1 MKRRALLAGGG
12 WAGGAW
18 AGGAWAGAGL
28 ALPARAQTA
37 AAPTATA
44 PRLVCVGGALT
55 EIVYRLGAAAQLV
68 GTDTTSLYPE
78 AAQRTP
84 KVGYQR
90 QLSAEG
96 LLSLR
101 PDVLLTTDEAGP
113 PTVIEQLRAAGV
125 RVISTTTSHD
135 LAEVQR
141 KIDAAGQATRRE
153 AEAAALQQQLLADWQ
168 RSRQALPRLA
178 GPAPRV
184 LFVLA
189 HGNAPQVA
197 GAGTGAE
204 AMLRLAGGRNALQG
218 FNGYRAMT
226 TEAVVAAAP
235 DLVLSTRQAVQAAG
249 GEAAFWQLP
258 GLSLTPAF
266 AARRLQAPDALWLLG
281 FGPRLPQAVS
291 ELAQWIAATPAARA

>member
-1 MKRRALLAGGG
+1 MKRRQLLA
-12 WAGGAW
+12 AGVG
-18 AGGAWAGAGL
+18 AGAGL
-28 ALPARAQTA
+28 AWPAQAQ
-37 AAPTATA
+37 PA
-44 PRLVCVGGALT
+44 PRLVSVGGALT

-96 LLSLR
+96 VLSLR

-113 PTVIEQLRAAGV
+113 PAVIEQLRGAGV
-125 RVISTTTSHD
+125 RVVSTTTSHD

-141 KIDAAGQATRRE
+141 KITAAGQATGRS

-197 GAGTGAE
+197 GAGTAAQ
-204 AMLRLAGGRNALQG
+204 AMLQLAGARNALQG
-218 FNGYRAMT
+218 FDGYRAMT
-226 TEAVVAAAP
+226 AEAVVAAAP
-235 DLVLSTRQAVQAAG
+235 DLVLSTQQAVQAAG
-249 GEAAFWQLP
+249 GPAAFWQLP
-258 GLSLTPAF
+258 GLAMTPAF
-266 AARRLQAPDALWLLG
+266 AARRLHAPDALWLLG
-281 FGPRLPQAVS
+281 FGPRLPQAVA
-291 ELAQWIAATPAARA
+291 ELAQVVAAIPAARA

>member
-1 MKRRALLAGGG
+1 MKRRSLLAGG
-12 WAGGAW
+12 AW
-18 AGGAWAGAGL
+18 VGAGL
-28 ALPARAQTA
+28 AWPAGAQTTAAPA
-37 AAPTATA
+37 AAP
-44 PRLVCVGGALT
+44 RVVSVGGALT

-78 AAQRTP
+78 AAQHTP

-113 PTVIEQLRAAGV
+113 PAVIEQLRGAGV

-141 KIDAAGQATRRE
+141 KIEAAGQATRKP
-153 AEAAALQQQLLADWQ
+153 AQAAALQQQLLDDWQ
-168 RSRQALPRLA
+168 RSRQALPRPT

-197 GAGTGAE
+197 GAGTAAE
-204 AMLRLAGGRNALQG
+204 AMLRLAGARNALQG

-226 TEAVVAAAP
+226 AESVVAAAP
-235 DLVLSTRQAVQAAG
+235 DLVLSTRQALQAAG

-258 GLSLTPAF
+258 GLALTPAF
-266 AARRLQAPDALWLLG
+266 AARRLHTPDALWLLG
-281 FGPRLPQAVS
+281 FGPRLPQAVT
-291 ELAQWIAATPAARA
+291 ELAQLIAATPAARA

>member
-1 MKRRALLAGGG
+1 MRRRALLAGG
-12 WAGGAW
+12 AW
-18 AGGAWAGAGL
+18 AGTGL
-28 ALPARAQTA
+28 ALPTRAQTVVAPGA
-37 AAPTATA
+37 AA

-55 EIVYRLGAAAQLV
+55 EIVYRLGAAAQLA
-68 GTDTTSLYPE
+68 GTDTTSLFPE

-84 KVGYQR
+84 KVGYHR

-113 PTVIEQLRAAGV
+113 PAVIEQLRAAGV

-135 LAEVQR
+135 LTEVQR
-141 KIDAAGQATRRE
+141 KIDAAGLATRRE
-153 AEAAALQQQLLADWQ
+153 AEAAALQRQLLVDWQ
-168 RSRQALPRLA
+168 RSRQALPRPA

-197 GAGTGAE
+197 CADTGAQ
-204 AMLRLAGGRNALQG
+204 AMLSLAGGRNALQG
-218 FNGYRAMT
+218 FSGYRAMT
-226 TEAVVAAAP
+226 AEAVVGAAP

-249 GEAAFWQLP
+249 GEAGFWQLP

-266 AARRLQAPDALWLLG
+266 AARRLHAPDALWLLG

-291 ELAQWIAATPAARA
+291 ELAQWIAGTPATRT